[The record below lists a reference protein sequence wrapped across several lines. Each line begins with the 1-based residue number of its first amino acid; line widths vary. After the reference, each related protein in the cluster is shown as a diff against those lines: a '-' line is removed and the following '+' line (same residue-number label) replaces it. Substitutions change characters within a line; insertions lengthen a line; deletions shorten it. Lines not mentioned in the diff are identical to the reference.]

1 VSVLPHSGV
10 AALPARDH
18 YLVAIGA
25 GGYQQA
31 ELCRRLS
38 GDATSED
45 MTPRLLFPLVN
56 GVVAAMLLSACAS
69 MDKDKA
75 KPAPVIAVPAV
86 KAEAPEEP
94 VLPKLKPKTKK
105 RKPASPRLD
114 EPEAA
119 PPLAAEGASAGSDA
133 HQQQIEQGAVPGS
146 VDGTAVVGEADETAS
161 LPAPAVVP
169 AEPVPLSLAS
179 SPDELKSKA
188 ETEVAK
194 LLGRPDATRREGT
207 GTIWTYRGG
216 TCSLDVYFFLDVAD
230 NQRRALSYEI
240 LPEAADDDAIQ
251 TCYRAIKEIH
261 RAP

>member
-75 KPAPVIAVPAV
+75 KPAPVVAAPAV

-119 PPLAAEGASAGSDA
+119 PPVAADGASAGSDA

-146 VDGTAVVGEADETAS
+146 SDETAS

-169 AEPVPLSLAS
+169 AEPVPLSLAN

-207 GTIWTYRGG
+207 GTIWTYRSG

-251 TCYRAIKEIH
+251 SCYRALKEIH